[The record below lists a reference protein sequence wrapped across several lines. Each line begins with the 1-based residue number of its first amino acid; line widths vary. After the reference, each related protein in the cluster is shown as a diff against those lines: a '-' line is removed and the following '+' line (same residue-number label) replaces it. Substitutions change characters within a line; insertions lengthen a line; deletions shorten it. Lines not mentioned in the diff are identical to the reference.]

1 MAASEGPYAGCKLML
16 QGAEAKLFR
25 LNFHGNE
32 ALVKERF
39 SKKYRHPQLDK
50 NLTQQRVNAEVR
62 ALTRCRMAG
71 IPVPTLYYVDQ
82 ERSVL
87 IMEYFIDSMTV
98 RDFILT
104 RAADWQT
111 NAESEAKV
119 KQLTRNVGKLLAKM
133 HKENII
139 HGDLT
144 TSNMLLSDP
153 SDLSTV
159 TLIDF
164 GLSHHENVA
173 EHKGVDLYVLER
185 AFLSTHPGAEKLFA
199 DSLLT
204 AYRDNSDKK
213 TVGEVMAKLDE
224 VRMRG
229 RKRTMVG

>member
-1 MAASEGPYAGCKLML
+1 MMGAEVPYPGCEIML

-25 LNFHGNE
+25 MNFHGFE

-50 NLTQQRVNAEVR
+50 VLTQQRINAEVR

-71 IPVPTLYYVDQ
+71 IPVPTLYFVDQ
-82 ERSVL
+82 EKNCL
-87 IMEYFIDSMTV
+87 IMEYLENSMTV

-104 RAADWQT
+104 RVADWQT
-111 NAESEAKV
+111 NPDSEAKV
-119 KQLTRNVGKLLAKM
+119 KQVTSNVGKLLARM

-153 SDLSTV
+153 SDLNSM

-164 GLSHHENVA
+164 GLSSYENVA

-185 AFLSTHPGAEKLFA
+185 AFLSTHPNAERLFN
-199 DSLLT
+199 DSLLA
-204 AYRDNSDKK
+204 AYRQAGDKK
-213 TVGEVMAKLDE
+213 TIVEVMAKLEE

>member
-1 MAASEGPYAGCKLML
+1 MDVPYPGCSLML

-25 LNFHGNE
+25 LNFHGVE

-39 SKKYRHPQLDK
+39 SKKYRHSQLDK
-50 NLTQQRVNAEVR
+50 SLTQQRINAEVR
-62 ALTRCRMAG
+62 ALSRCRMAG
-71 IPVPTLYYVDQ
+71 IPVPTLYFVDQ
-82 ERSVL
+82 ERNCL
-87 IMEYFIDSMTV
+87 IMEYLVDSMTV
-98 RDFILT
+98 RDYFLN

-111 NAESEAKV
+111 NPESEAKV
-119 KQLTRNVGKLLAKM
+119 RTLTSNVGKLLAKM

-153 SDLSTV
+153 SDLNSV

-185 AFLSTHPGAEKLFA
+185 AFLSTHPNAETLFN
-199 DSLLT
+199 DSLLA
-204 AYRDNSDKK
+204 AYPQTGDKK
-213 TVGEVMAKLDE
+213 AVAEVMVKLEE